1 MRTNTII
8 SLVLAFVSLTAQ
20 VSATYGAPQAN
31 LPTTNNSYE
40 VNNSQVPTPYK
51 ESKPAKSYKE
61 SKPTKSHKEVKPAK
75 ASKEAKP
82 AKAYKET
89 GPVKAKKETKPA
101 KAYKETRP
109 AKANNGSKTAKST
122 YKESK
127 PAKAYKEAKT
137 VKSHKE
143 ARPAKAYKDARP
155 AKSQK
160 AAKPAKTNNG
170 GYGGNGS
177 DDQVVPLIV
186 AENDKKPQGD
196 NSKPVIQAENDNTK
210 PQGDNTKPVIQVDPV
225 PANTKDVAPAVDAS
239 KIAVDPVV
247 QPAAARPNVA
257 PVAPVYDSVAGPGVD
272 AVTYKL
278 RR

>member
-8 SLVLAFVSLTAQ
+8 SFVLAFVSLTAQ

-89 GPVKAKKETKPA
+89 GPVKANKETKPA

-127 PAKAYKEAKT
+127 PAKAHKEAKT
-137 VKSHKE
+137 AKAHKE
-143 ARPAKAYKDARP
+143 AKPAKAYKDARP

-177 DDQVVPLIV
+177 DGQVVPLPIV
-186 AENDKKPQGD
+186 AENDNKKPQGD
-196 NSKPVIQAENDNTK
+196 NSKPVIQ
-210 PQGDNTKPVIQVDPV
+210 VDPV
-225 PANTKDVAPAVDAS
+225 PANPKDVTPAVDAS

-257 PVAPVYDSVAGPGVD
+257 PVVPVAGGEVD